1 MRAALTE
8 PRVRELMR
16 ALAAEAREPGRI
28 YLVGGTSAVL
38 RGWRAST
45 VDVDIKIVPESD
57 RILRAIPDLKERL
70 HINVELA
77 SPADFVP
84 ALPGWEDRSPFIAQ
98 EGPLSFHHFD
108 FYTQCLSKLERGH
121 RKDQAD
127 VESMVRDGL
136 VDPARLRALFAEVED
151 SLHRYP
157 AVDAAELRRVVASF
171 GVRQESAPAEG

>member
-1 MRAALTE
+1 MREAVTQ
-8 PRVRELMR
+8 PPVRELMR
-16 ALAAEAREPGRI
+16 AVAAVAGERGRI
-28 YLVGGTSAVL
+28 YLTGGSSAVL
-38 RGWRAST
+38 RGWREST
-45 VDVDIKIVPESD
+45 VDVDIKIVPEND

-70 HINVELA
+70 HVNVELA

-84 ALPGWEDRSPFIAQ
+84 ALPGWEDRSPFIVQ

-157 AVDAAELRRVVASF
+157 AVDAAGLRHAVAGF
-171 GVRQESAPAEG
+171 GVR

>member
-1 MRAALTE
+1 MREALTE
-8 PRVRELMR
+8 PRLREFMR
-16 ALAAEAREPGRI
+16 AIAAEAREPGRV
-28 YLVGGTSAVL
+28 YLTGGASALL

-57 RILRAIPDLKERL
+57 RVLRAIPDLKERL
-70 HINVELA
+70 HVNVELA

-84 ALPGWEDRSPFIAQ
+84 ALPGWEERSPFIAQ

-121 RKDQAD
+121 RKDEMD
-127 VESMVRDGL
+127 VASMVRDGL
-136 VDPARLRALFAEVED
+136 VVPDRLRALFAQVED

-157 AVDAAELRRVVASF
+157 AIDAANLRRAVSDF
-171 GVRQESAPAEG
+171 GVR